1 MKIFRFFQTHVLVI
15 CILFLCMVG
24 CTQIEEQALESSLI
38 INAVILE
45 VKGGRMLVAEN
56 VTSSEYAEISN
67 KTIQELD
74 EERISLIYLS
84 YDKLA
89 DVKVGDEVE
98 IWIDGGLDHSYPAKG
113 HAKKVKVKEE

>member
-1 MKIFRFFQTHVLVI
+1 MKLFWGFHTHFLFI
-15 CILFLCMVG
+15 SLFILMVG
-24 CTQIEEQALESSLI
+24 CTQIEEKASESSLI

-45 VKGGRMLVAEN
+45 IKDGRMLVAEN

-74 EERISLIYLS
+74 EKRISLIYLS

-98 IWIDGGLDHSYPAKG
+98 IWVDGGLDHSYPAKG
-113 HAKKVKVKEE
+113 QAKKVKVKEE

>member
-1 MKIFRFFQTHVLVI
+1 MNYFQGFHTQFVFISFF
-15 CILFLCMVG
+15 ILMVG
-24 CTQIEEQALESSLI
+24 CTQEKALESSLVI
-38 INAVILE
+38 DAVILE
-45 VKGGRMLVAEN
+45 VKDGRMLVAED

-89 DVKVGDEVE
+89 DVKVGDEVR
-98 IWIDGGLDHSYPAKG
+98 IWIDGGLDHSYPAQG
-113 HAKKVKVKEE
+113 LAIKVEWKEE